1 MNGFLCLLKPP
12 GMTSSQAVLR
22 VRRKLPRG
30 TKAGHAGTLDPEAS
44 GVLPV
49 MIGKATRLFD
59 LVADKEKTYEAQW
72 IPGVDTDTQD
82 IHGEVLRRAE
92 THVDRAQLEAALPSF
107 LGEISQVP
115 PMYSA
120 LKRDGKRLY
129 ELAREGRS
137 LELEPRKIRIDE
149 IRVLGPEEDEGWRIR
164 VRCGRGTYI
173 RTLCR
178 DIGAA
183 LGVPACMGR
192 LVRTQCG
199 PFSIGDA
206 LAPERLEEPGWERA
220 VMPMDGPLMKLPAIV
235 FPAEAEKAVRCGN
248 PIERARVC
256 SCGAA
261 EGETARLYLS
271 DRFCGIGRLERG
283 LIRFDAMLLE

>member
-1 MNGFLCLLKPP
+1 MNGFLCLMKPP
-12 GMTSSQAVLR
+12 GMTSAQAVLR
-22 VRRKLPRG
+22 VRRRLPKG
-30 TKAGHAGTLDPEAS
+30 TKTGHAGTLDPEAA

-72 IPGVDTDTQD
+72 IPGIDTDTQD
-82 IHGEVLRRAE
+82 IHGTVLRRE
-92 THVDRAQLEAALPSF
+92 DVRVDRAQLEAVLPAF
-107 LGEISQVP
+107 LGETGQVP

-129 ELAREGRS
+129 ELAREGMS
-137 LELEPRKIRIDE
+137 LQLEPRRIRIQE
-149 IRVLGPEEDEGWRIR
+149 IAVLGPEEDAGWRIR

-183 LGVPACMGR
+183 LGIPACMGR

-199 PFSIGDA
+199 PFSIEDA
-206 LAPERLEEPGWERA
+206 LTPERLEEPGWERA
-220 VMPMDGPLMKLPAIV
+220 VIPMDGPLAHLPAIV
-235 FPAEAEKAVRCGN
+235 FPAEEEKAVRCGN
-248 PIERARVC
+248 PIQLDRVC
-256 SCGAA
+256 ACAA
-261 EGETARLYLS
+261 GEGETARLYLR
-271 DRFCGIGRLERG
+271 DRFCGIGRPERG
-283 LIRFDAMLLE
+283 LVRFDAMLLE